1 MTKIEQSI
9 NLVERKQTTL
19 LILNSQNDIRNPDL
33 DLNHEEARKIQRSQ
47 EIQCNFKEAYLLIKM
62 TIKKGGRVESLP
74 KRIGRSN
81 ISLCTMAVMVEML
94 TILVM
99 IKILMVEKM
108 IKILMMVSVKTITKI
123 WEDPSPCEQWR

>member
-1 MTKIEQSI
+1 
-9 NLVERKQTTL
+9 
-19 LILNSQNDIRNPDL
+19 
-33 DLNHEEARKIQRSQ
+33 
-47 EIQCNFKEAYLLIKM
+47 M
-62 TIKKGGRVESLP
+62 TIHKGGRVESLP

-99 IKILMVEKM
+99 IKILMVVKM
-108 IKILMMVSVKTITKI
+108 IKILMMVMVKTITKI

>member
-1 MTKIEQSI
+1 M
-9 NLVERKQTTL
+9 RK
-19 LILNSQNDIRNPDL
+19 PG
-33 DLNHEEARKIQRSQ
+33 KIQRSQ
-47 EIQCNFKEAYLLIKM
+47 EIQYSFKEAYLLIKM
-62 TIKKGGRVESLP
+62 TINKGGRESLP

-99 IKILMVEKM
+99 IKILMVVKM
-108 IKILMMVSVKTITKI
+108 IKILMMVMVKTITKI

>member
-19 LILNSQNDIRNPDL
+19 LILSSQNDFRNPDL
-33 DLNHEEARKIQRSQ
+33 DLNHEEARKNSKKPRNSMQFQRS
-47 EIQCNFKEAYLLIKM
+47 ISFDKNDH
-62 TIKKGGRVESLP
+62 KGVRVESLP

-99 IKILMVEKM
+99 IKILMVVKM
-108 IKILMMVSVKTITKI
+108 IKILMMVMVKTITKI

>member
-9 NLVERKQTTL
+9 NLGERKQTTL
-19 LILNSQNDIRNPDL
+19 LILNSQNDFRNPDL

-47 EIQCNFKEAYLLIKM
+47 EIQYNLKKACLLIKM
-62 TIKKGGRVESLP
+62 TINKSGRVESLP

-99 IKILMVEKM
+99 IKILMVVKM
-108 IKILMMVSVKTITKI
+108 I
-123 WEDPSPCEQWR
+123 